1 MFLSKY
7 CYSDNIHSAP
17 AYDESFFRKNHITI
31 GMGRGNVN
39 PDGTKSKNY
48 FDIDDPK
55 GITEEG
61 SWEWKTGVKGHY
73 YNITLDEKT
82 DTEYLMYLLSQ
93 KYQALKG

>member
-1 MFLSKY
+1 MI
-7 CYSDNIHSAP
+7 CYVN
-17 AYDESFFRKNHITI
+17 FRKNHITI

-61 SWEWKTGVKGHY
+61 SWEWKSGVKGNVY
-73 YNITLDEKT
+73 RIRFDKNIDLD
-82 DTEYLMYLLSQ
+82 YLMFLINQ
-93 KYQALKG
+93 KVKSM